1 MVRSL
6 KGEIMIEQTR
16 IYSRGFRALNLDSL
30 EEIEGRLRRGYLMRL
45 SVRVKKLRKLIVERE
60 WEKLRA
66 ECAAISSSGD
76 SFGFQTVSSLAD
88 QVQRSIPS
96 GKIPRA
102 ATPSGTKGFA
112 ETLVTAIDSILVENS
127 STQSSL

>member
-1 MVRSL
+1 
-6 KGEIMIEQTR
+6 MIEQTR
-16 IYSRGFRALNLDSL
+16 LYTKDFRALNLDSL
-30 EEIEGRLRRGYLMRL
+30 EEIEGRLRRGYLTRL

-76 SFGFQTVSSLAD
+76 SFGFERVSSLAE

-102 ATPSGTKGFA
+102 STPSGTKGFA
-112 ETLVTAIDSILVENS
+112 ETLVTAIDSILIENS
-127 STQSSL
+127 PTRSRL